1 MPVGNLEFI
10 KSETGTSVTSLSVTD
25 CFSADYDVYQ
35 VLISKLNGLQASGG
49 RVVQTR
55 FIDNVGSV
63 ISATEYDYATL
74 NMRSYDVFEQFRATN
89 ATDFLYTIRYEAA
102 DTEGG
107 VSMNIYN
114 PNDSSSYT
122 FANWQSAGTGTSNR
136 LLGYK
141 SIGVHKSAEQI
152 TGIHF
157 FASADS
163 FDLTVKVYGVK

>member
-1 MPVGNLEFI
+1 MATNLEFI
-10 KSETGTSVTSLSVTD
+10 KSASGTSVSSLSVTD
-25 CFSADYDVYQ
+25 CFSDKYDVYQ
-35 VLISKLNGLQASGG
+35 IFISKLNGLQASGG
-49 RVVQTR
+49 RVVQMR
-55 FIDNVGSV
+55 FIDNLGSV
-63 ISATEYDYATL
+63 ISASEYDYATM

-89 ATDFLYTIRYEAA
+89 ATDFLYTIRYETA

-122 FANWQSAGTGTSNR
+122 FANWQSAGTGTSDR

-152 TGIHF
+152 TGVYF
-157 FASADS
+157 FPNADT
-163 FDLTVKVYGVK
+163 FDLTVKVFGVK